1 MSCCAVRAEEA
12 VNGEVPALPR
22 VALWDMPAIWPRRT
36 GLGLNVEEA
45 DRGPDGDSG
54 DEVDLMIIDF
64 ELSMYRPPSGGS
76 SERGGAGVM
85 GVCVAKGVD
94 GLETED
100 CAWRENDSTKL
111 ADRGSC
117 WPVRVDV
124 EGNTED
130 VGPCLMND

>member
-1 MSCCAVRAEEA
+1 
-12 VNGEVPALPR
+12 
-22 VALWDMPAIWPRRT
+22 MPAIWPRRT

-45 DRGPDGDSG
+45 DRGPDGDKG
-54 DEVDLMIIDF
+54 DEVDLMIIDL

-76 SERGGAGVM
+76 SERGGAGVV
-85 GVCVAKGVD
+85 GVSVAEGVD

-100 CAWRENDSTKL
+100 CVWRGNDSTEL

-124 EGNTED
+124 EGNMD
-130 VGPCLMND
+130 DDGPCLMND